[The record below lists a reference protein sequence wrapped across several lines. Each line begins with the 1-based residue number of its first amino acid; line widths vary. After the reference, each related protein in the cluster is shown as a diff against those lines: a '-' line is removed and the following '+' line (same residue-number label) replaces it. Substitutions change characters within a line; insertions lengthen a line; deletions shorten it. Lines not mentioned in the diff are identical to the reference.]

1 MGFDELGSVPH
12 RVGNEGAPSGPG
24 KRAHVT
30 AARRASVEHCG
41 AMHTEYFHRW
51 MDLLLARLEPGE
63 RLLARG
69 RAFEPRDALRFDLS
83 TVISGPGCA
92 VAVTERCV
100 LWVSRDDDR
109 WVRSLPF
116 AVVRSHAEITQA
128 HRYALALDHESIER
142 LQSVPAHQLLWWA
155 WGNAEAVQCVTG
167 SVLAFSRRDTKAAR
181 AIRSRLQAMGVRTGE
196 PRSLPTHRRPG
207 QEVPY
212 GVLRAQITLAIT
224 TGQPDGDP
232 TDGPRGTLA

>member
-1 MGFDELGSVPH
+1 
-12 RVGNEGAPSGPG
+12 
-24 KRAHVT
+24 
-30 AARRASVEHCG
+30 
-41 AMHTEYFHRW
+41 MHTEYFHRW

-63 RLLARG
+63 RVLARG

-83 TVISGPGCA
+83 AVISGPGCA
-92 VAVTERCV
+92 VVVTERGV

-116 AVVRSHAEITQA
+116 ALVRSYAEVTQA

-142 LQSVPAHQLLWWA
+142 LQWVPAHQLLWWS
-155 WGNAEAVQCVTG
+155 WGNAEAVRPAR
-167 SVLAFSRRDTKAAR
+167 SSALAFSRRDTKAAR
-181 AIRSRLQAMGVRTGE
+181 AIRSRLQAMGVPAGE

-212 GVLRAQITLAIT
+212 RVLRA
-224 TGQPDGDP
+224 
-232 TDGPRGTLA
+232 

>member
-1 MGFDELGSVPH
+1 
-12 RVGNEGAPSGPG
+12 
-24 KRAHVT
+24 
-30 AARRASVEHCG
+30 VEHCG
-41 AMHTEYFHRW
+41 AMDTEYFHRW

-63 RLLARG
+63 QVLARG
-69 RAFEPRDALRFDLS
+69 RAFEPSDVLRFDLS

-116 AVVRSHAEITQA
+116 ALVRSYAEITQA

-181 AIRSRLQAMGVRTGE
+181 AIRSRLQAMAVPAGE
-196 PRSLPTHRRPG
+196 PRSLAKHRRPG
-207 QEVPY
+207 EVPY
-212 GVLRAQITLAIT
+212 TVLRA
-224 TGQPDGDP
+224 
-232 TDGPRGTLA
+232 